1 MNGDL
6 SLVDDSDY
14 NSITIVKSKVFT
26 AFNLELQTKSVS
38 SDVKNSLERHGCV
51 KHPQDHLSL
60 TNFLEY
66 STWHKKC
73 ILKKVTHTVGRG
85 FYFKNPDSEIDKFIK
100 RKPNPEYSFTE
111 LCKRLMKDKL
121 VLENFYIETLPY
133 NAIKYAYHL
142 PARDIFVEPI
152 HNIKGMTPVIRRY
165 WQIQDNILAN
175 VSWPPFDNSIGIH
188 QVIHWKNYNYYTSY
202 YGVADYIP
210 TLKAITSDALVIE
223 YNIKFFDNN
232 AQPDWALIVTGGKL
246 NKQSEQEITKY
257 LRANLKGVK
266 SSHRMLY
273 ISVEQPDVKVQLVP
287 LSRIRDVSFSEGR
300 KMNRDEIVAMHGVP
314 PKLLG
319 ISTPGSL
326 GSGSETLGSMKSYL
340 EEELIPNQESLE
352 EFLNLHFF
360 LPVFGVNP
368 GIKFNRIDITNA
380 KDDAVIDERYVKM
393 GALSPRQVAEMRGFE
408 YDEEYWSAHKPA
420 AESNVVD
427 DNELKTPLDLAED
440 MGGV

>member
-1 MNGDL
+1 MSSGI
-6 SLVDDSDY
+6 S
-14 NSITIVKSKVFT
+14 IVKSKVFT
-26 AFNLELQTKSVS
+26 GFDLGLQTKSVS
-38 SDVKNSLERHGCV
+38 TDVKNAVERHGCV

-60 TNFLEY
+60 TNFLEF

-73 ILKKVTHTVGRG
+73 ILKKVVHTVGRG
-85 FYFKNPDSEIDKFIK
+85 FYFKNPTDEIEEFVK
-100 RKPNPEYSFTE
+100 RPNLTYSFAE
-111 LCKRLMKDKL
+111 LVKRLLMDKL
-121 VLENFYIETLPY
+121 VLENFYIETLLY
-133 NAIKYAYHL
+133 NSIKYAYHL
-142 PARDIFVEPI
+142 PARDIYVEPL
-152 HNIKGMTPVIRRY
+152 KDARGMTPIIKNY
-165 WQIQDNILAN
+165 WQIQRNNLAN
-175 VSWPPFDNSIGIH
+175 VNWSPFNGQIGTH
-188 QVIHWKNYNYYTSY
+188 QIIHWKNYNYYTSY
-202 YGVADYIP
+202 YGVADYVP

-232 AQPDWALIVTGGKL
+232 AQPDWALIVTGGEL
-246 NKQSEQEITKY
+246 NKQSETQIQSY
-257 LRANLKGVK
+257 LRNNLKSIKNV
-266 SSHRMLY
+266 HRMLY
-273 ISVEQPDVKVQLVP
+273 IAVDQPDVKVQLIP
-287 LSRIRDVSFSEGR
+287 LSRVRDVSFSEGR

-340 EEELIPNQESLE
+340 EEELIPNQKALE

-368 GIKFNRIDITNA
+368 GIKFNCIDITNA

-393 GALSPRQVAEMRGFE
+393 GALSPRQVAEKRGWD
-408 YDEEYWSAHKPA
+408 YDDEYWATHKPA
-420 AESNVVD
+420 AENKVVD